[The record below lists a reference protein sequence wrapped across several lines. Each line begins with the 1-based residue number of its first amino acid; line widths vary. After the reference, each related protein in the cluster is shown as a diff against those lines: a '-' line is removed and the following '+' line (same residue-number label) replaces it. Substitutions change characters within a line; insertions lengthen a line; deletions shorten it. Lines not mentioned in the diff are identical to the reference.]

1 MRNVFFTVGHATRP
15 IGAFLDL
22 LRQVEILTVADVR
35 SVPEPIPN
43 SIENS
48 WLDRFAPLASNIST
62 FLSWVGL
69 RSKQK
74 DVPVAVNAF
83 WQNQSFHNYAD
94 YAMGREFHSGLRKLR
109 ALGDTKRCAIMCA
122 ETLWWRCH
130 RRIISDYLIAA
141 GNTVFH
147 ILGPGD
153 IEQARIAEGAKPGPD
168 DVLTYPADL

>member
-43 SIENS
+43 SIVNS
-48 WLDRFAPLASNIST
+48 WLDRLAPLASNIST
-62 FLSWVGL
+62 FLSSVGL

>member
-43 SIENS
+43 SIVNS
-48 WLDRFAPLASNIST
+48 WLDRLAPLASNIST
-62 FLSWVGL
+62 FLSSVGL

-83 WQNQSFHNYAD
+83 WQNQSFHN
-94 YAMGREFHSGLRKLR
+94 
-109 ALGDTKRCAIMCA
+109 
-122 ETLWWRCH
+122 
-130 RRIISDYLIAA
+130 
-141 GNTVFH
+141 
-147 ILGPGD
+147 
-153 IEQARIAEGAKPGPD
+153 AEGAKPGPD